1 MLSYEINTEMCKIS
15 LQGVRIAIW
24 LESAFLSCK
33 LIRVINV
40 VILKGELVNHGT
52 QKNEVPG
59 DKD

>member
-1 MLSYEINTEMCKIS
+1 MCKIS
-15 LQGVRIAIW
+15 PRSQNRHLARVS
-24 LESAFLSCK
+24 LPCK

-52 QKNEVPG
+52 QKNEAPG